1 MTLLSPRV
9 KTAALLLFLRTLQ
22 DVPQIAAADA
32 VLFFAADAVDAPVAD
47 RPHPDAGAGAGAGE
61 TIPVRV
67 PVPVPVLVLVVAPAP
82 RCIPVRAGARA
93 HVHAPH
99 RSLGRVDDRAQAPVA
114 APVPYAV
121 VGTARLFQ
129 WREDCLSIRRQP
141 VSVLLFPERNI
152 RVAEAPRPPAWIR
165 QTNSLLE
172 RVDNA

>member
-1 MTLLSPRV
+1 MDAMTLLSPRV

-47 RPHPDAGAGAGAGE
+47 RPHPDAGAGE
-61 TIPVRV
+61 TIPVR
-67 PVPVPVLVLVVAPAP
+67 VPVPVLVLVVAPAP
-82 RCIPVRAGARA
+82 HCIPVRAGARA

-99 RSLGRVDDRAQAPVA
+99 RSLGRVDDRVQAPVA

-121 VGTARLFQ
+121 VGTARLIQ

>member
-67 PVPVPVLVLVVAPAP
+67 PVPVPVPVPVLVLVVAPAP
-82 RCIPVRAGARA
+82 HCIPVRAGARA

-99 RSLGRVDDRAQAPVA
+99 RSLGRVDDRVQAPVA

-121 VGTARLFQ
+121 
-129 WREDCLSIRRQP
+129 REDCLSIRRQP

-165 QTNSLLE
+165 QANSLLE

>member
-1 MTLLSPRV
+1 MDAMTLLSPRV

-22 DVPQIAAADA
+22 DVPQIAAADG

-67 PVPVPVLVLVVAPAP
+67 PVPVPVPVPVLVLVVAPAP
-82 RCIPVRAGARA
+82 HCIPVRAGARA

-99 RSLGRVDDRAQAPVA
+99 RSLGRVDDRVQAPVA

-121 VGTARLFQ
+121 VGTARLIQ
-129 WREDCLSIRRQP
+129 
-141 VSVLLFPERNI
+141 
-152 RVAEAPRPPAWIR
+152 
-165 QTNSLLE
+165 
-172 RVDNA
+172 